1 MRYGSEVQTKILRQI
16 NYEEAEQLESG
27 LVYVKAYIIFI
38 VLLIMGF
45 FSLGSLLPMWIFVNS
60 LQIIT
65 HTTLLNTMM
74 PGNAFLVLKQYL
86 DLVRLNWPA
95 LNEAIYDRRTSVE
108 LGTDVGFYN
117 VFF

>member
-1 MRYGSEVQTKILRQI
+1 M
-16 NYEEAEQLESG
+16 
-27 LVYVKAYIIFI
+27 VYVKAYVVLI

-45 FSLGSLLPMWIFVNS
+45 FSLGSLLPMWIFINS

-95 LNEAIYDRRTSVE
+95 LNEAVYNRYRSYQI
-108 LGTDVGFYN
+108 GPDVGFYN